1 MTSVLSSDAYIMI
14 EFVEFKITT
23 VSPPPWKSNYEFR
36 VSVTIGLLCQT
47 TDVTLVTSV
56 SGIQH
61 KCDATVLVPPA
72 SPFYDTSTSDT

>member
-23 VSPPPWKSNYEFR
+23 VFFLWNSNYEFR

-56 SGIQH
+56 WN
-61 KCDATVLVPPA
+61 
-72 SPFYDTSTSDT
+72 ST